1 MKSRLMLLASF
12 AAIVAILAASS
23 RFAAGPQDQDA
34 AKKAAESKEAQEA
47 KEKKEAKDKA
57 LKLAALERE
66 LPIAKEKL
74 ENARREMADSVAD
87 AQATSAKLQKEFGLA
102 KTKLETFEKREMPS
116 KTAKGQLD
124 LQNAK
129 DFLDMNKEELEQLEL
144 MYKEQD
150 LADKTREIVIRR
162 AKRDLER
169 SQQRLALQQEEL
181 GILTE
186 RTLPQ
191 EREKLTLDVEEKQ
204 REIARAERA
213 AQKASGAQKV
223 AVMAAESD
231 IKRIEAEMA
240 AQKDSK

>member
-1 MKSRLMLLASF
+1 MKSKLMLLASF
-12 AAIVAILAASS
+12 AGLVAILAAAS
-23 RFAAGPQDQDA
+23 RFSVIQDQDA

-47 KEKKEAKDKA
+47 KEKKEARDKA
-57 LKLAALERE
+57 LKIAALERE
-66 LPIAKEKL
+66 YPIAKEKL
-74 ENARREMADSVAD
+74 ENARREMADGAAD
-87 AQATSAKLQKEFGLA
+87 AQAAMAKLQKELLLA
-102 KTKLETFEKREMPS
+102 KTKLETYEKREMPS

-124 LQNAK
+124 LQGTK
-129 DFLDMNKEELEQLEL
+129 DFLDNNKEELEQLEL

-169 SQQRLALQQEEL
+169 SQQRLALQQEDL
-181 GILTE
+181 GILLE

-204 REIARAERA
+204 REIGKAERA
-213 AQKASGAQKV
+213 AQKAAGAQKV

-240 AQKDSK
+240 AQKESK

>member
-1 MKSRLMLLASF
+1 MKSKLMLLASF
-12 AAIVAILAASS
+12 AGIVAILAAAS
-23 RFAAGPQDQDA
+23 RFAGTQDQDA

-47 KEKKEAKDKA
+47 KEKKEAKDRA

-66 LPIAKEKL
+66 YPIAKEKL
-74 ENARREMADSVAD
+74 ENARRELADGTAD
-87 AQATSAKLQKEFGLA
+87 AQAAMAKLQKELGLA
-102 KTKLETFEKREMPS
+102 KTRLETFEKREMPS

-124 LQNAK
+124 LQGAK
-129 DFLDMNKEELEQLEL
+129 DFLDNNKEELEQLEL
-144 MYKEQD
+144 MYKDQD

-169 SQQRLALQQEEL
+169 SQQRFALQQEDL
-181 GILTE
+181 GTLLE

-191 EREKLTLDVEEKQ
+191 EREKLTLEFEEKQ
-204 REIARAERA
+204 REIAKAERA
-213 AQKASGAQKV
+213 AQKAAGGQKV

-240 AQKDSK
+240 AQKEAK